1 MAGRFVATPEKIE
14 EINRRYYECGV
25 KAQVAREMGCSA
37 STVARYII
45 PGWQPASVVANE
57 IEEILERKDITPTGM
72 GDFVL
77 YVAAADN
84 PVIAF
89 CEFCKLSNDEWADMA
104 AIQQELVMTV

>member
-1 MAGRFVATPEKIE
+1 MAKRITEEQIE

-25 KAQVAREMGCSA
+25 KAQVAREMGISA
-37 STVARYII
+37 SSVAKYICK
-45 PGWQPASVVANE
+45 GWKPSSVVANE

-84 PVIAF
+84 PVTAF

>member
-1 MAGRFVATPEKIE
+1 MARFIATPEKIE

-25 KAQVAREMGCSA
+25 KAQVAREMGCSP
-37 STVARYII
+37 STVARYIT
-45 PGWQPASVVANE
+45 PGWKPTVVVANE
-57 IEEILERKDITPTGM
+57 IEDILERKDINPTGM

-104 AIQQELVMTV
+104 AIQQKLVTTL

>member
-1 MAGRFVATPEKIE
+1 MAGRFVATEEKIE
-14 EINRRYYECGV
+14 EINRIYYECGV
-25 KAQVAREMGCSA
+25 KAETARRVGCSP
-37 STVARYII
+37 STVAKYIRK
-45 PGWQPASVVANE
+45 GWKPSSVVANE
-57 IEEILERKDITPTGM
+57 IEDILERKDIKPTGM

-104 AIQQELVMTV
+104 AIQQELVTTL

>member
-1 MAGRFVATPEKIE
+1 MARRITEEQIE

-25 KAQVAREMGCSA
+25 KAQVAREMGISA
-37 STVARYII
+37 SSVAKYIQK
-45 PGWQPASVVANE
+45 GWRPASVIANE

-77 YVAAADN
+77 YVSAADN
-84 PVIAF
+84 PVTAF
-89 CEFCKLSNDEWADMA
+89 CEFCKLSNEEWADMA

>member
-1 MAGRFVATPEKIE
+1 MSRFVATPEKIE

-45 PGWQPASVVANE
+45 SGWKPTTVVANE
-57 IEEILERKDITPTGM
+57 IEEILERKDIQPKGSL
-72 GDFVL
+72 DFAL

-84 PVIAF
+84 PLAAF
-89 CEFCKLSNDEWADMA
+89 CEYCKLSNDEWADMA
-104 AIQQELVMTV
+104 AIQKDLVTIA